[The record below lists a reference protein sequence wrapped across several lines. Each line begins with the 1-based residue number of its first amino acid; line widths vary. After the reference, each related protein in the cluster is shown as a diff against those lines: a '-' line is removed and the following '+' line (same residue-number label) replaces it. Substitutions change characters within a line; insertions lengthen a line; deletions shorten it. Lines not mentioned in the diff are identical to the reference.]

1 MDGMILTHIIGWG
14 LGIVL
19 FFAALVLY
27 NEKKS
32 KQATIPHMILR
43 LDYLVILYTG
53 FVLLWRYFDAS
64 GSSFTVQAII
74 KGIAGLIV
82 VICMEMIL
90 VKMKKEKSAK
100 AWWIIF
106 FIALVITLLLGF
118 GILPMGFL
126 PA

>member
-1 MDGMILTHIIGWG
+1 MDDGMILTHIIGWG
-14 LGIVL
+14 LGLLL
-19 FFAALVLY
+19 FFIALVLY
-27 NEKKS
+27 SEKKK

-43 LDYLVILYTG
+43 LDYLLILYTG
-53 FVLLWRYFDAS
+53 FVLLWRYFDED

-82 VICMEMIL
+82 IVCMEMIL
-90 VKMKKEKSAK
+90 VKLKKEKSAK

-126 PA
+126 P

>member
-14 LGIVL
+14 LGLLL
-19 FFAALVLY
+19 FFFALVLY
-27 NEKKS
+27 SEKKV

-64 GSSFTVQAII
+64 GSSFTVQAVI

-82 VICMEMIL
+82 IVCMEMIL
-90 VKMKKEKSAK
+90 VKLKKEKSAK

-126 PA
+126 P

>member
-14 LGIVL
+14 LGLLL
-19 FFAALVLY
+19 FFIALVLY
-27 NEKKS
+27 SEKKK

-43 LDYLVILYTG
+43 LDYLLILYTG
-53 FVLLWRYFDAS
+53 FVLLWRYFDED

-82 VICMEMIL
+82 IVCMEMIL
-90 VKMKKEKSAK
+90 VKLKKEKSAK

-126 PA
+126 P